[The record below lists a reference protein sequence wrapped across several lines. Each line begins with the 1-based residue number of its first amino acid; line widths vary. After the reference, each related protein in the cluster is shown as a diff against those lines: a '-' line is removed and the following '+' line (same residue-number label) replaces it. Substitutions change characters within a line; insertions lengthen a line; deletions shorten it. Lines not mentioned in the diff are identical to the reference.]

1 MAQRIRDIIT
11 ACIKELSDPYYQAAT
26 GSIAFF
32 YFLSVLPAA
41 TLISQIMG
49 IFSLSIE
56 SISIWLAE
64 NFSEVDFQ
72 NLLYAFPEDNLSPL
86 SNIVLLLVTIW
97 SASKAQHALT
107 ITTDYIN
114 NDYQPLDH
122 GFVKRRARSFI
133 IILIVLALFVLALAI
148 LVYAPVLI
156 RILFASDAAPFLAGT
171 LWNVI
176 RWPILFL
183 LYYGVVLLLYVIT
196 PYKPARINDVKKGAL
211 LSSIG
216 FIVVT
221 IGYSIYFKY
230 SAGTNIIYGS
240 MAQIVAML
248 MWFWLISW
256 VICIGI
262 VINKVLKTKEAS

>member
-56 SISIWLAE
+56 SIGIWLAE
-64 NFSEVDFQ
+64 NYSEVDFQ

-133 IILIVLALFVLALAI
+133 IILVVLALFVLALAI

-156 RILFASDAAPFLAGT
+156 RILFASDAVPFLAGT
-171 LWNVI
+171 LWNII

-196 PYKPARINDVKKGAL
+196 PYKPARANDVKKGAL
-211 LSSIG
+211 LSSVG

-221 IGYSIYFKY
+221 IGYSVYFKY